1 MEQGERTCPLC
12 HNNCPEGAPLCP
24 RGQAYFGKEQPRQ
37 HKTSHGWGEWPP
49 ATQAQR
55 AKGRSRKVPSAFRDR
70 IPADSLT
77 GLLMRSGHY
86 LFNYLHMGH
95 QADEAAFSALTEDE
109 KAALQEML
117 MRLLVAWKQE
127 QQ

>member
-1 MEQGERTCPLC
+1 MEQGEKTCPLC
-12 HNNCPEGAPLCP
+12 HNHCPEGAPRCP

-37 HKTSHGWGEWPP
+37 HKASHGWGEWPP
-49 ATQAQR
+49 ATRPQEPR
-55 AKGRSRKVPSAFRDR
+55 DRSRNAPSDPRDR
-70 IPADSLT
+70 IPADRLT

-86 LFNYLHMGH
+86 LFHYLHMGH

-117 MRLLVAWKQE
+117 TRLLAAWQQE

>member
-1 MEQGERTCPLC
+1 MEQGKRNCPLC
-12 HNNCPEGAPLCP
+12 PNNCPEGAPLCP
-24 RGQAYFGKEQPRQ
+24 RGQAYFGEGQPRQ
-37 HKTSHGWGEWPP
+37 HRAFHSWEERPP
-49 ATQAQR
+49 EAQAGR
-55 AKGRSRKVPSAFRDR
+55 SKGRSRNAPSDFQDR

-77 GLLMRSGHY
+77 SLLIRSGHY
-86 LFNYLHMGH
+86 LFNYLHLGC

-117 MRLLVAWKQE
+117 TRLLAVWKQE